1 MKFDKCINEIA
12 ELTGK
17 ELSEGDKKQIA
28 KTVGQLIEKLDKE
41 NKAAN
46 LTEALQPLLDNYIK
60 DLKTAALIEKR
71 NAAFNVLKRS
81 EAKNYLKNIWG
92 DNLAEG
98 VRAFFQGSLT
108 PRQGAR
114 NSLDAAV
121 SGKRNQY
128 KMGLTSR
135 LAKDGVLDYAQSG
148 KFDFEIHTAMY
159 ELSKKTPDNNVLS
172 KLPQE
177 AVTAGKAINDFIEAA
192 RLEANKYGANI
203 GKLEGRVLKRTHD
216 PDKIGQAAGKDK
228 PINSP
233 EHKKAWVDFVSQR
246 IDWDKSMPDLPEA
259 KRIKTLEDMY
269 NRFVSGNHL
278 ELEKMDGTPNGF
290 KGPTNI
296 AKKLSQERVI
306 HFKNSAM
313 EFEYYKNF
321 SRGDTLLGNAINEL
335 NFDATNVA
343 IMQKMG
349 PNAKAN
355 MDRVVD
361 ELVVELREAGKINEL
376 ADLKKEYDAITRST
390 WPIITG
396 EINSVSL
403 GTWGKRSTLVRK
415 AQRASDLMMAAISA
429 TGDFLSVAGSSRYAN
444 NRTMGEYFS
453 SLGKTLSNVFGNFK
467 KITPEMMDMAKSMNI
482 ILETTLPTSASKF
495 DFDTHDPGAMSKF
508 LDWAFKFN
516 GIQYL
521 QDRIRL
527 ASVLIQG
534 EKYASYAGKSFDQLP
549 VGTQSWFKQFDIS
562 PKEWDLM
569 RGMELKEGDNGLKY
583 LVVDTI
589 DDIPL
594 EKFDSLESVQERLK
608 GIQDEKIR
616 MEEEFKSF
624 EQKESSFL
632 SEKVKGLVDYKIER
646 TDVIKKTELKA
657 KEDLEKLRL
666 ERKDM
671 TATQIMAMQ
680 ERLDARKEYTEAR
693 ISLEK
698 ERASLNEVETDLQSY
713 LSLSKD
719 ISTTEKNI
727 SGIKS
732 DKSRARMSDLIVNRF
747 ERQGYKRQ
755 EIGEQL
761 GYKKGKIEKNISE
774 MENKLKS
781 LEKEMNKEIA
791 SRLKT
796 DDKVLY
802 QKMFDIIERT
812 EKAYSKLDQ
821 QINNRI
827 DYLKTR
833 SEKSNKI
840 LEWKKQALD
849 KYQSKIGDLENKA
862 RVNAREN
869 LKEKFGRSN
878 HDLAAMSATEA
889 SAADQRI
896 ITWGGT
902 RAGTPA
908 GEIARHIMM
917 YKSFMVTLMRK
928 HLGREVYGYS
938 EHKGSLAKM
947 MLDSFTDKS
956 KGGGFLAA
964 MIPSSLALGY
974 VNMTLKDILKGKK
987 PRDPNDWKDVGSI
1000 MAASML
1006 QTGAMGIYG
1015 DFLFGDMKNRF
1026 GRGFIDTLAGPTAGR
1041 IGEVVD
1047 IFGSL
1052 KQLPFSDD
1060 YSKDV
1065 EKTRNKVINFGLN
1078 NAPGVSALKN
1088 HFATKLAFDYM
1099 ITYNLHEMMNP
1110 GYLKKMEKK
1119 LKKEKQQEYLIPPS
1133 NVIKRG
1139 GGYK

>member
-17 ELSEGDKKQIA
+17 ELSDGEKKEVA
-28 KTVGQLIEKLDKE
+28 KTVGQLIEKFNAGEIAGD
-41 NKAAN
+41 
-46 LTEALQPLLDNYIK
+46 LTEALMPILDNYIK

-71 NAAFNVLKRS
+71 NAAFNVLKRT
-81 EAKNYLKNIWG
+81 EAKNYLTNIWG
-92 DNLAEG
+92 DDYAQG
-98 VRAFFQGSLT
+98 IRSMFQGSLT
-108 PRQGAR
+108 PRQGSR
-114 NSLDAAV
+114 NSLDV
-121 SGKRNQY
+121 SVVHKKNQY

-135 LAKDGVLDYAQSG
+135 LAKEGVLDYAQSG
-148 KFDFEIHTAMY
+148 KFDAEIFTAMY
-159 ELSKKTPDNNVLS
+159 ELSKKVPDNNVIS
-172 KLPQE
+172 KLPAE
-177 AVTAGKAINDFIEAA
+177 ALSVGKAINDSLEIA

-203 GKLEGRVLKRTHD
+203 KKLEGRVLKRTHD

-228 PINSP
+228 PFNDPS
-233 EHKKAWVDFVSQR
+233 HRKAWVDFVSQR
-246 IDWDKSMPDLPEA
+246 IDWDRSMPELPEA
-259 KRIKTLEDMY
+259 KRMKALEDLY
-269 NRFVSGNHL
+269 NRFVSGNHMN
-278 ELEKMDGTPNGF
+278 LEKMDGTPTGF
-290 KGPTNI
+290 KGVANI
-296 AKKLSQERVI
+296 GKKMSHERSI
-306 HFKNSAM
+306 HFKTSAM
-313 EFEYYKNF
+313 EYEYYKAF
-321 SRGDTLLGNAINEL
+321 SKGDTLLGNAIREL
-335 NFDATNVA
+335 DFDGTNVA
-343 IMQKMG
+343 VMQKFG

-361 ELVVELREAGKINEL
+361 ELLVELRNQGKATEAM
-376 ADLKKEYDAITRST
+376 DLKEEYDSISKST
-390 WPIITG
+390 WPIITN
-396 EINSVSL
+396 EINAVAL
-403 GTWGKRSTLVRK
+403 GTWGKFSTIVRK
-415 AQRASDLMMAAISA
+415 SQRASDLMMAAISA

-453 SLGKTLSNVFGNFK
+453 SLGKTITNVFGNFK
-467 KITPEMMDMAKSMNI
+467 KITPEMMDFAKASS
-482 ILETTLPTSASKF
+482 ILLDTTMPTSASIFEADMK
-495 DFDTHDPGAMSKF
+495 DAGGISKF
-508 LDWAFKFN
+508 LDWVFKFN
-516 GIQYL
+516 GIQFL

-534 EKYASYAGKSFDQLP
+534 EKYASYIGKTFDDLP

-562 PKEWDLM
+562 SQEWDLL
-569 RGMELKEGDNGLKY
+569 RGMELKEGNGLKY

-632 SEKVKGLVDYKIER
+632 SEKVKELVDYKIER

-680 ERLDARKEYTEAR
+680 ERLNARKEYTEAR

-698 ERASLNEVETDLQSY
+698 ERVSLNEVETDLQSY

-747 ERQGYKRQ
+747 KRQGYKRQ

-761 GYKKGKIEKNISE
+761 GFKKGKIEKNISE

-781 LEKEMNKEIA
+781 LEKEMSKEIS

-802 QKMFDIIERT
+802 EKMFDIIDRT

-840 LEWKKQALD
+840 LDWKRQALD

-862 RVNAREN
+862 RANAREN
-869 LKEKFGRSN
+869 LKDKFGRSN
-878 HDLAAMSATEA
+878 QDLAAMSATEA

-902 RAGTPA
+902 RAGTPS

-938 EHKGSLAKM
+938 EHRGSLTKM

-964 MIPSSLALGY
+964 MIPSSIALGY
-974 VNMTLKDILKGKK
+974 VNMTLKEMLKGKA
-987 PRDPNDWKDVGSI
+987 PREAEDMKDVGKI
-1000 MAASML
+1000 MAASL
-1006 QTGAMGIYG
+1006 AQSGSMGIYG
-1015 DFLFGDMKNRF
+1015 DFFFGDMKSRF
-1026 GRGFIDTLAGPTAGR
+1026 GRSAIETIAGPTVGR
-1041 IGEVVD
+1041 AGEVID

-1052 KQLPFSDD
+1052 RDLPFSDD

-1065 EKTRNKVINFGLN
+1065 EKTRNKLINFGLN
-1078 NAPGVSALKN
+1078 NAPGVSSLKN

-1119 LKKEKQQEYLIPPS
+1119 LKKEKQQEYLLPPS
-1133 NVIKRG
+1133 DVIQRG
-1139 GGYK
+1139 GGFK